1 MICEPDNEELYAS
14 LNAVRSS
21 FLQFCRERKV
31 AVLGSIRAG
40 ALHHFRDL
48 LHSAEPGLQ
57 GRSYKATLPFR
68 GDMVS
73 TYFQYGVGF
82 LGDTYD
88 SDGEHM
94 LELGVLMPCGLLFL
108 ACLFFGLSDVFHPR
122 LLLST

>member
-1 MICEPDNEELYAS
+1 MSVP
-14 LNAVRSS
+14 
-21 FLQFCRERKV
+21 
-31 AVLGSIRAG
+31 GSIRAG

-94 LELGVLMPCGLLFL
+94 LELGVLLPYGLLFSSL
-108 ACLFFGLSDVFHPR
+108 PLFRSVGCVPPETASEHLSHAIDIVSYTDHHLIAF
-122 LLLST
+122 